1 MLQRI
6 EALKL
11 FKEGKVEFLLATDL
25 AARGLDIDGVKTVN
39 WIFPEGSLLSIS
51 LSLSLTVI
59 VRTICPTPDH
69 QLQYAGY
76 SEAVHSQSRPNSSS
90 RSQWKVCICTLS
102 VPL

>member
-51 LSLSLTVI
+51 LSLSL
-59 VRTICPTPDH
+59 
-69 QLQYAGY
+69 
-76 SEAVHSQSRPNSSS
+76 S
-90 RSQWKVCICTLS
+90 
-102 VPL
+102 